1 MRVVLDTNVLI
12 SGLISAGGPP
22 SLIVDLWTEGKVQIV
37 VSAALLTEY
46 FGVFL
51 RPKFTAAGPPR
62 SRQEILERLI
72 GLPNTLVVVP
82 EDRVTCIIDDPDDDR
97 FLECAIAGVADCI
110 VSGDEHL
117 LGLGVFRGIPI
128 VSPREFIEMVN
139 RGR

>member
-1 MRVVLDTNVLI
+1 MC
-12 SGLISAGGPP
+12 
-22 SLIVDLWTEGKVQIV
+22 
-37 VSAALLTEY
+37 
-46 FGVFL
+46 
-51 RPKFTAAGPPR
+51 KFT
-62 SRQEILERLI
+62 ILERLI

-97 FLECAIAGVADCI
+97 FLECAIAGVVDCI

-117 LGLGVFRGIPI
+117 LGLGVFRGISI